1 MKKDNLVDLVSYQNF
16 IEVSFFPNQTTVFFL
31 KKNKVEP
38 LYRR

>member
-31 KKNKVEP
+31 KKK
-38 LYRR
+38 